1 MMLLARWALR
11 RPAWCLVLFG
21 ALTIFLVPG
30 LARLELRTDGA
41 AVYPR
46 GEAVVD
52 LTALDRETFRDPEQV
67 ILLLSARPG
76 GPAVASPAGLR
87 RLEAVHQA
95 VGLLPAARRSGV
107 RSLASLLDPPTSWVS
122 LADVPR
128 YLDEI
133 PDEPA
138 AFRALLERV
147 RRHPLVSGLFL
158 AADGGAAA
166 VYIPLGQGQDREELV
181 EQLASWVLSQRG
193 GAFDLRLTGPLVAEV
208 ELGRT
213 VLRDLAWLT
222 PLMAAAVALLIF
234 VSLRTPAAVAVV
246 LVEVGV
252 LMICTLGAMG
262 RCGVPVTLVT
272 TVLPVLLLAMGVA
285 DEVHFLERL
294 QNRLASSGEVPGD
307 REGMRRAVEETL
319 RELQRPILLTSLTTA
334 VGFFSFPSGRIEPLR
349 QFGIFAGAGIL
360 LALLLAFTLIPALV
374 LLLPPSAFR
383 PRRLPGL
390 GQVRPGDPFELRLA
404 GRETQALAIGLGLV
418 VLTVP
423 GIFLLAVQDSWVDN
437 FNPGSALV
445 SAERDFNARFW
456 GSYRFDVVLSG
467 GEAGFF
473 RGREGIV
480 LLERLSRRAGE
491 GPHVGGVVSP
501 LVPLRMLGD
510 VVGKPG
516 ELSALDPGDL
526 RTLSALSVILRSHL
540 DLPQL
545 VSADARSAR
554 LRLFVNSPDYLRGLE
569 LRDFLRREVVP
580 LTAGGPLRVHFS
592 GDVPLA
598 LGVVGSIVGSQIRSI
613 SWTLA
618 GVAALLLAVY
628 RSPRTTAV
636 VVAPVLAAAAAVFGL
651 MGYTGVPLGIAS
663 SLFAALSVGVG
674 VDFGL
679 HFWHAYE
686 TGRAA
691 GGDHAGA
698 VALALATTGRA
709 IRWNA
714 VVLAL
719 GFLVLTASALKPNH
733 TLGLLL
739 ATAILAAYAA
749 TFLLL
754 PRLVRR

>member
-1 MMLLARWALR
+1 M
-11 RPAWCLVLFG
+11 
-21 ALTIFLVPG
+21 
-30 LARLELRTDGA
+30 
-41 AVYPR
+41 
-46 GEAVVD
+46 
-52 LTALDRETFRDPEQV
+52 
-67 ILLLSARPG
+67 
-76 GPAVASPAGLR
+76 
-87 RLEAVHQA
+87 
-95 VGLLPAARRSGV
+95 
-107 RSLASLLDPPTSWVS
+107 
-122 LADVPR
+122 
-128 YLDEI
+128 
-133 PDEPA
+133 
-138 AFRALLERV
+138 
-147 RRHPLVSGLFL
+147 
-158 AADGGAAA
+158 
-166 VYIPLGQGQDREELV
+166 
-181 EQLASWVLSQRG
+181 
-193 GAFDLRLTGPLVAEV
+193 TGPLIAEV

-213 VLRDLAWLT
+213 VFRDLAWLT

-234 VSLRTPAAVAVV
+234 LSLRTPAAVAVV
-246 LVEVGV
+246 MVEVAV
-252 LMICTLGAMG
+252 LMACTLGAMG

-272 TVLPVLLLAMGVA
+272 TILHNPCSCWPWGWPTRCISSSGCSAASACRGRSLKVARGHARGSRSRRHCADPAADRADLADHRGGVLLLPLGEDRAAAPVR
-285 DEVHFLERL
+285 HF
-294 QNRLASSGEVPGD
+294 
-307 REGMRRAVEETL
+307 RR
-319 RELQRPILLTSLTTA
+319 RRDPPRPA
-334 VGFFSFPSGRIEPLR
+334 PRFSRS
-349 QFGIFAGAGIL
+349 
-360 LALLLAFTLIPALV
+360 LIPALV
-374 LLLPPSAFR
+374 LLLPPAAFP

-418 VLTVP
+418 VLSVP
-423 GIFLLAVQDSWVDN
+423 GIFLLTVQDSWVDN

-456 GSYRFDVVLSG
+456 GSYRFDIVLSG

-473 RGREGIV
+473 RGREGVV
-480 LLERLSRRAGE
+480 LLERLSRRARE
-491 GPHVGGVVSP
+491 GPHVGGVISP

-516 ELSALDPGDL
+516 ELSALDPGEL
-526 RTLSALSVILRSHL
+526 RTLSALSVILRGHL

-569 LRDFLRREVVP
+569 LRDFLRREVEP
-580 LTAGGPLRVHFS
+580 LVAGGPLHLHFS

-598 LGVVGSIVGSQIRSI
+598 LGVVGSIVGNQIRSI

-628 RSPRTTAV
+628 RSPRATAV

-691 GGDHAGA
+691 GGDHAAA

-719 GFLVLTASALKPNH
+719 GFLVLTASALKPNQ

-739 ATAILAAYAA
+739 ATAILAAYAS